1 MPLGAAY
8 RRFSV
13 CSAVRRARAAAMV
26 AAPASPSWFS
36 LQRVEK
42 LWRVR
47 EWGEGDAVDVGMN
60 VGECGCVRKG
70 IR

>member
-1 MPLGAAY
+1 
-8 RRFSV
+8 
-13 CSAVRRARAAAMV
+13 MV